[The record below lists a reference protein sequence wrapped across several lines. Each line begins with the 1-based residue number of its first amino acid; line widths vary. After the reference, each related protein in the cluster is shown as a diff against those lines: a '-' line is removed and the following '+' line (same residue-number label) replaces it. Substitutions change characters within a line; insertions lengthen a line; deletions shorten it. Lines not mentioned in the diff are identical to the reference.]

1 MNKTFSFYNI
11 ALLWPQTV
19 LRCVCRMLTAI
30 SWMSSARRHVENS
43 VNDRKLGLRELG
55 AEAAR
60 KVVARGAVCIVI
72 RSSVRSGFC
81 ELQ

>member
-1 MNKTFSFYNI
+1 
-11 ALLWPQTV
+11 
-19 LRCVCRMLTAI
+19 
-30 SWMSSARRHVENS
+30 MSSARRHVENS

-60 KVVARGAVCIVI
+60 KVVARGAVCFII

-81 ELQ
+81 ELP